1 MILQRKSGIIDKNRN
16 RVVQRVEV
24 ARIQSKT
31 WQLIS
36 ENFYR
41 KCHRRG
47 GGYTLGGWEEGNSC
61 RQCHRRRRHY
71 VFGVID

>member
-41 KCHRRG
+41 KCLGVEGATHSAAGRRETHVG
-47 GGYTLGGWEEGNSC
+47 NAIDAEGTMCS
-61 RQCHRRRRHY
+61 
-71 VFGVID
+71 G